1 MTNEKMSGTV
11 TRMEGMALYSLLK
24 RTMRALEIDR
34 VDTVEAWMER
44 KREDEQVRAY
54 LGSYY

>member
-1 MTNEKMSGTV
+1 MTNEKMS
-11 TRMEGMALYSLLK
+11 RMDLYAQM

-34 VDTVEAWMER
+34 VDTVEAWMEK

>member
-1 MTNEKMSGTV
+1 MTNEKMSRMV
-11 TRMEGMALYSLLK
+11 TRMEGVALYSLFR
-24 RTMRALEIDR
+24 RTMRALEVDR
-34 VDTVEAWMER
+34 VDTVEAWMEK

>member
-1 MTNEKMSGTV
+1 MTNEKMSG
-11 TRMEGMALYSLLK
+11 MNLYAQFM

-34 VDTVEAWMER
+34 VDTVEAWMEK